1 MKSGSSISSST
12 PGPVNAP
19 AAETADAVTPLC
31 LVAHEMRSGRTIRL
45 WQDEFGPF
53 PPYRL
58 DASALFVAYLSSAE
72 FGCHIALGWGQ
83 PARSLDAYVEFRH
96 HTNDGTIK
104 SGDREK
110 GFWGLAGAL
119 RFFGADG
126 IDTAH
131 KGDMRDRI
139 VQGPP
144 FGAGEREQILTYC
157 EDDVRALARLVKH
170 IVPTI
175 RSLPHALARCNFMWA
190 TAQQE
195 RRGVPL
201 DLPMLER
208 TRARWDDIRSNL
220 VTAVDHFGI
229 YEIEDGKP
237 HWSKQRF
244 ADFVRQNRMHWPAY
258 ADGTLD
264 ERDQTFR
271 DMEGRYPQIG
281 PLRELRYS
289 LSKLRLND
297 LQVGNDGRNRT
308 LLGPYG
314 SKTGRNQPSSAK
326 YVSGSAGLRA
336 ANRRAGDRRRRAL
349 PRQARGR
356 DVDHGHE
363 AIGHAR
369 GKRT

>member
-1 MKSGSSISSST
+1 M
-12 PGPVNAP
+12 
-19 AAETADAVTPLC
+19 
-31 LVAHEMRSGRTIRL
+31 
-45 WQDEFGPF
+45 
-53 PPYRL
+53 
-58 DASALFVAYLSSAE
+58 
-72 FGCHIALGWGQ
+72 
-83 PARSLDAYVEFRH
+83 EFRH
-96 HTNDGTIK
+96 HTNDGSIK

-110 GFWGLAGAL
+110 GFFGLAGAL
-119 RFFGADG
+119 RYFGEDG

-131 KGDMRDRI
+131 KDDMRDRI

-144 FGAGEREQILTYC
+144 FSADEREAILTYC
-157 EDDVRALARLVKH
+157 EDDVRALALLVKH
-170 IVPTI
+170 MAPTI
-175 RSLPHALARCNFMWA
+175 RSLPHAMARCNFMWA

-201 DLPMLER
+201 DLPLLER
-208 TRARWDDIRSNL
+208 TRTRWDDIRSNL

-244 ADFVRQNRMHWPAY
+244 ADFVRRNRMHWPAY

-326 YVSGSAGLRA
+326 YVFGA
-336 ANRRAGDRRRRAL
+336 AWL
-349 PRQARGR
+349 
-356 DVDHGHE
+356 
-363 AIGHAR
+363 
-369 GKRT
+369 